1 MGLVNGSRRSRGG
14 LRLGPLMLL
23 GLLGIAVMAAINAK
37 DIERYLK
44 LRNM

>member
-1 MGLVNGSRRSRGG
+1 MGLVNEGRRSRGG

-23 GLLGIAVMAAINAK
+23 ALLGIAVLAAVNAK

>member
-1 MGLVNGSRRSRGG
+1 MGLVHGGRRSRGG
-14 LRLGPLMLL
+14 LMGPLMLL
-23 GLLGIAVMAAINAK
+23 GLVGLVVMAALNAK

>member
-1 MGLVNGSRRSRGG
+1 MGLVNEGRRSRGG

-23 GLLGIAVMAAINAK
+23 GLLGIVVLAAVNAK

>member
-1 MGLVNGSRRSRGG
+1 MGLVSSGRRGRGG

-23 GLLGIAVMAAINAK
+23 GLLGIVVMAAINAK
-37 DIERYLK
+37 DIERYIK

>member
-1 MGLVNGSRRSRGG
+1 MGMPNTGRRRSGVG
-14 LRLGPLMLL
+14 MGPLFLL
-23 GLLGIAVMAAINAK
+23 GLLAVALLAALNAK

>member
-1 MGLVNGSRRSRGG
+1 MGLVNAGRRRRGG
-14 LRLGPLMLL
+14 MGLGPLMLL
-23 GLLGIAVMAAINAK
+23 GLIGLAVVAALNAK

>member
-1 MGLVNGSRRSRGG
+1 MGMNTGRRRSGFG
-14 LRLGPLMLL
+14 MGPLMLL
-23 GLLGIAVMAAINAK
+23 GLLALALIAAVNAK

>member
-1 MGLVNGSRRSRGG
+1 MGLVNEGRRSRGG

-23 GLLGIAVMAAINAK
+23 GLLGILVLAAVNAK

>member
-1 MGLVNGSRRSRGG
+1 MGLVNGGRRRRGG
-14 LRLGPLMLL
+14 LRMGPLMLL
-23 GLLGIAVMAAINAK
+23 GLAGLVVMAALNAK

>member
-1 MGLVNGSRRSRGG
+1 MASMNEGRRRRGGMGLGQ
-14 LRLGPLMLL
+14 LLLL
-23 GLLGIAVMAAINAK
+23 GLLGLAVVAALNAK